1 VPRGILV
8 AEMWERLRQGFAL
21 AAVLLF
27 AVAPAAWAQSTAG
40 PPTDYTQVEGLS
52 EPAFGELQRD
62 EVRVPMADGTELYV
76 EVVRPKAEG
85 RRPVILEASPYHGTL
100 ADRDGTRILPDP
112 KDEEGKPLG
121 LTRYFG
127 PRGYAVVMVDLR
139 GTGRS
144 QGCLDH
150 LGQNDGSDLKQVI
163 EWAARQDWSNGRV
176 GMTGHSYV
184 GSTPPVA
191 AAQRPSGLTT
201 IVPSAGL
208 ARMYDHQFQA
218 GVPYFLQWA
227 GPIEAYEQ
235 LAIERHLPPLP
246 IDPFGLAHPG
256 DNFGNDMEYFGCGL
270 PNSSATAGE
279 KQLSGE
285 ESDWHR
291 ERDHTKG
298 ATEAEIPVF
307 LVHGV
312 NDNAARVDSMD
323 WFTRRAGRAGDK
335 LWLGQWD
342 HGSGCCPNR
351 RGIQWTKALHAWFD
365 KHLAGRDVDTGPPV
379 EVFLADSTFD
389 EATSGARTEIYT
401 AGAWPGSPR
410 TLELHPTD
418 DGKLGEAQAAEGS
431 TSFTGDPSGFGDPQG
446 TGGVEFATEPAQ
458 RDTLLAGVPQLDL
471 SASVSAPRV
480 HLIANVYDED
490 PGEEGERRRLSQCAI
505 NPELREGIDSYQPI
519 SPGER
524 YDMNPPCF
532 AIAHKLRAGHKLVLR
547 VTSSDP
553 DKVPMFA
560 LDPQVSVFTGEGG
573 TGLRL
578 PVVDDPGLY
587 SDELPLDDPA
597 GIPPG
602 EAQAGIDGAVTPTAA
617 GAGVRAG
624 DVTSAYLEFDSE
636 EGRDNARA
644 VVKATPGSPA
654 DIDLYLQRKLPDG
667 SWSDDIAAG
676 ESSSTENETL
686 EAGRLRPGRYR
697 LEVHSYL
704 GAPATPVA
712 LELRFF
718 NRSGEPGPEPPG
730 G

>member
-1 VPRGILV
+1 MQMRG
-8 AEMWERLRQGFAL
+8 RLRQGVAL
-21 AAVLLF
+21 AVGLLL
-27 AVAPAAWAQSTAG
+27 AVAPTAAAQSAG
-40 PPTDYTQVEGLS
+40 PPTDYTKVEGLS
-52 EPAFGELQRD
+52 EATFGELQRD
-62 EVRVPMADGTELYV
+62 ALRVPMGDGTELYV

-85 RRPVILEASPYHGTL
+85 RYPVILEASPYHGTL

-112 KDEEGKPLG
+112 QDGEGNPLG

-150 LGQNDGSDLKQVI
+150 LGQNDGSDLKRII
-163 EWAARQDWSNGRV
+163 EWAAGQQWSNGRV

-191 AAQRPSGLTT
+191 AAQRPEGLAT

-246 IDPFGLAHPG
+246 IDPFGLANPG

-270 PNSSATAGE
+270 PNSAATAGE

-285 ESDWHR
+285 EADWHR
-291 ERDHTKG
+291 ERDHTEG
-298 ATEAEIPVF
+298 ATRAEIPVF
-307 LVHGV
+307 LIHGV

-323 WFTRRAGRAGDK
+323 WFTQRNGRPGDK

-365 KHLAGRDVDTGPPV
+365 KHLAGREVDTGPPV

-389 EATSGARTEIYT
+389 EATTGARTEIHT

-410 TLELHPTD
+410 TLELHPTE
-418 DGKLGEAQAAEGS
+418 DGKLGEPAAGTGS
-431 TSFTGDPSGFGDPQG
+431 TSFTGDPSGFADPQA
-446 TGGVEFATEPAQ
+446 TGGATFSTEPME

-480 HLIANVYDED
+480 HLIANVYDENA
-490 PGEEGERRRLSQCAI
+490 EGERRRLSQCAI
-505 NPELREGIDSYQPI
+505 NPELREGIDQYQPV

-524 YDMNPPCF
+524 YDMKPPCF
-532 AIAHKLRAGHKLVLR
+532 AIAHDLQAGHKLVLR
-547 VTSSDP
+547 VTTSDP
-553 DKVPMFA
+553 DKVPMFSV
-560 LDPQVSVFTGEGG
+560 DPQVTVFTGDGATE
-573 TGLRL
+573 LRL
-578 PVVDDPGLY
+578 PVVENRDLFPDD
-587 SDELPLDDPA
+587 LPLEEDD
-597 GIPPG
+597 GTPPG
-602 EAQAGIDGAVTPTAA
+602 EAQAGVNGAVTPTAA

-624 DVTSAYLEFDSE
+624 DLTSAFFEFDAK
-636 EGRDNARA
+636 EGFDNARA
-644 VVKATPGSPA
+644 VVKATPGSPS
-654 DIDLYLQRKLPDG
+654 DIDLYLQRRLPDG
-667 SWSDDIAAG
+667 TWSEDIAAG
-676 ESSSTENETL
+676 ETSSLENETL
-686 EAGRLRPGRYR
+686 ESGRLKPGRYR
-697 LEVHSYL
+697 VEVHSYL

-718 NRSGEPGPEPPG
+718 NRAGKPGPEPG
-730 G
+730 